1 MLLLL
6 FVTSVTIPTIIQQ
19 FLTVNQVLTSYPAE
33 GIIKRLA
40 VITLSRKIFMVIRP
54 SILELN

>member
-6 FVTSVTIPTIIQQ
+6 FVTSVTFPTIIQP

-33 GIIKRLA
+33 RIIKRLA